1 MLLIGKKSKTTTI
14 FCQDSKDYMG
24 DASTRPTKKFE
35 SKGESIVEYKL
46 GRILDTEVSTKLIIS
61 QNLFIIP
68 KNRVMSRE

>member
-1 MLLIGKKSKTTTI
+1 
-14 FCQDSKDYMG
+14 MG